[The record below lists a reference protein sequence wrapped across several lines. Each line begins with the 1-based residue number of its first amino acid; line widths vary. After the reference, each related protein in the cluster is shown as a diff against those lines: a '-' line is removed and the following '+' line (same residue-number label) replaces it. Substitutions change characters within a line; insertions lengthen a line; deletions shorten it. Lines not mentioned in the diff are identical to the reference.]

1 MVKGS
6 DVRPIR
12 AMKFF
17 VSPGVHIVIQ
27 CKVASGLPQLVE
39 GSKCLAKSDPMVF
52 CAIGKPWEASLMA
65 LVNSTWRSV

>member
-52 CAIGKPWEASLMA
+52 CAIGKHH
-65 LVNSTWRSV
+65 